1 MRLLSIFR
9 KNFREQKR
17 DLWVLALS
25 MAFAP
30 LFVFLYYLFTG
41 GTGSTSYA
49 IMVLNQDIPAALPD
63 GSILAAGDEVIATME
78 TFSYENGSPLLK
90 VKIVD
95 SQEQAQERLRNRA
108 AVLLVTIPAD
118 FSSVLA
124 AVQSG
129 DTSAR
134 GEMVFLGDMT
144 NPFYTIAAVMAYTAA
159 DQVILELTGEQRT
172 IELVENAL
180 GGSAARSE
188 FETYVPGLLI
198 FAVIIMVFQAAMTLA
213 REIEGG
219 KLKRLQLTRMNAFEL
234 FGGTSA
240 WLVLVAIAELLLTFA
255 VALACGFRSQGQLWI
270 AILIGA
276 ITSFSVI
283 GVGLIVACFSKSVS
297 QAFVIANFPLGFFMC
312 LSGAIFPMPR
322 HEVFTLLGHSI
333 SLYDLLP
340 PTHAVNALNKIFTL
354 GAGLPD
360 VSFELLTLAV
370 LSALYFGVGVWL
382 FQRMHLRRG

>member
-1 MRLLSIFR
+1 MRLLSILR
-9 KNFREQKR
+9 KNIREQKR

-41 GTGSTSYA
+41 GTGSTAYS
-49 IMVLNQDIPAALPD
+49 ILVLNQDIPAALAD
-63 GSILAAGDEVIATME
+63 GSILSAGEEVIAAMQ

-90 VKIVD
+90 VKMVD
-95 SQEQAQERLRNRA
+95 SLQQAQEHLRNRA

-129 DTSAR
+129 DASAR

-144 NPFYTIAAVMAYTAA
+144 NPYYTIGAVMAYTAI
-159 DQVILELTGEQRT
+159 DQVILQWSGEQRP

-188 FETYVPGLLI
+188 FEMYVPGLLI
-198 FAVIIMVFQAAMTLA
+198 FAVIIMVFQAAMTVA

-219 KLKRLQLTRMNAFEL
+219 KLKRLQLSRMNAFDL
-234 FGGTSA
+234 LGGTSI
-240 WLVLVAIAELLLTFA
+240 WLILVATAELLLTFA
-255 VALACGFRSQGQLWI
+255 TALACGFRSQGQLWI
-270 AILIGA
+270 AILIG
-276 ITSFSVI
+276 IVTSFSII
-283 GVGLIVACFSKSVS
+283 GAGMIVACFSKNVS

-312 LSGAIFPMPR
+312 LSGAIFPLPR
-322 HEVFTLLGHSI
+322 HEVFTFLGHSI

-340 PTHAVNALNKIFTL
+340 PTHAVNALNKVFTL
-354 GAGLPD
+354 GAGLAD
-360 VSFELLTLAV
+360 VSFELLALAL
-370 LSALYFGVGVWL
+370 LSALYFGAGVWL